1 MDRLQDGDRVLI
13 SEGCTHHRQCNDI
26 GTVKIPAWIKNYT
39 GKNVIIETSSGRSF
53 PEDLSGY
60 RLVIHCG
67 GCMLNEREVRYRM
80 KCAGRCRRSLY
91 KLRYGHRTDEG
102 HPGAESGNF
111 PKGTVIVSGKSMSG
125 YE

>member
-1 MDRLQDGDRVLI
+1 MNQLQDGDRILI

-26 GTVKIPAWIKNYT
+26 GTVKIPAWIKKYT

-80 KCAGRCRRSLY
+80 QCAGDAGVPFTNYGMVIAQMKGILERSMEIFR
-91 KLRYGHRTDEG
+91 KVR
-102 HPGAESGNF
+102 
-111 PKGTVIVSGKSMSG
+111 
-125 YE
+125 